1 MGNHAGRTRNGRS
14 KPLLTIVS
22 AAVLAV
28 TLLVNVVAPLRS
40 QSPEGQAQAAQA
52 PTPQWQIDAGAKMAF
67 DVASVKQNK
76 SGPPPSGDKPYS
88 NFVLGPGDAY
98 VPNGGLFSAINQPLL
113 IYVAFAYKITNNE
126 LPFLMSQ
133 LPKWTTLTDRFDI
146 QARVGGNP
154 TKDQMRLMMQSLLAD
169 RFKLAI
175 HTETR
180 ATSRIRACPGEDRE
194 DRAATPTASGR
205 FIVLR
210 DTLTNTSPRLGTVA
224 TGNSCRSVPGYLRW
238 FVNLHPCPSGHSC
251 LGARNVTLELIA
263 NTFSGPGFA
272 NLDRPVLD
280 QTGLTGK
287 FDFTIEFTP
296 QLNGPLPPGADAQP
310 DPSGPTFLEALK
322 EQLGLKLEPQ
332 TGPVDV
338 LVVDHVEQPS
348 PN

>member
-1 MGNHAGRTRNGRS
+1 MRDRRNLILS
-14 KPLLTIVS
+14 TAAIV
-22 AAVLAV
+22 ALAV
-28 TLLVNVVAPLRS
+28 PLAGLVTAARL
-40 QSPEGQAQAAQA
+40 EAQA
-52 PTPQWQIDAGAKMAF
+52 PTAQAPAVPQWQIDAGGKMAF

-76 SGPPPSGDKPYS
+76 SGLPPSGDKPYT
-88 NFVLGPGDAY
+88 NFVLGPGDGYA
-98 VPNGGLFSAINQPLL
+98 PNGGLFSAINQALL

-133 LPKWTTLTDRFDI
+133 MPKWTTLTVRFDI
-146 QARVGGNP
+146 QARGGSNP

-180 ATSRIRACPGEDRE
+180 QLPVFGLVPVKTGKTGPRLQQHPDDSSCSPASPP
-194 DRAATPTASGR
+194 TPTPGSAPAP
-205 FIVLR
+205 
-210 DTLTNTSPRLGTVA
+210 TAAVA
-224 TGNSCRSVPGYLRW
+224 GGFPATCGG
-238 FVNLHPCPSGHSC
+238 FVNLHPCPSGRSC
-251 LGARNVTLELIA
+251 LGARNVSLGLIA

-296 QLNGPLPPGADAQP
+296 QFNGPVPLGADSQP
-310 DPSGPTFLEALK
+310 DPTGPTFLEALRD
-322 EQLGLKLEPQ
+322 QLGLKLVPQ
-332 TGPVDV
+332 TGGVDV
-338 LVVDHVEQPS
+338 LVIDHVEEPS

>member
-1 MGNHAGRTRNGRS
+1 
-14 KPLLTIVS
+14 
-22 AAVLAV
+22 
-28 TLLVNVVAPLRS
+28 
-40 QSPEGQAQAAQA
+40 
-52 PTPQWQIDAGAKMAF
+52 MAF

-76 SGPPPSGDKPYS
+76 SGPPPSGDKPYAD
-88 NFVLGPGDAY
+88 FVLGPGDAY

-180 ATSRIRACPGEDRE
+180 ELPVFGLVLVKTGKTGPQLQQHLDDSSCS
-194 DRAATPTASGR
+194 ATPLPTPARGSAP
-205 FIVLR
+205 
-210 DTLTNTSPRLGTVA
+210 SPPATVA
-224 TGNSCRSVPGYLRW
+224 GAFPATCGG

-251 LGARNVTLELIA
+251 LGARNVSLELIA

-272 NLDRPVLD
+272 NFDRPVLD
-280 QTGLTGK
+280 HTGLTGK

-296 QLNGPLPPGADAQP
+296 QLNGPLPPGVDAQP
-310 DPSGPTFLEALK
+310 DPSGPTFLEAMK